1 MTPATSGTAAGA
13 GANAVRGIQNEQTMQ
28 HLSQTAEGVA
38 GAEMKLGFLE
48 KYECSWLKYE
58 LLSVTCRDAE
68 VRRQRTLSA
77 YRELYGDLFPDRDGA
92 EAGGDAAAGA
102 DDPHGATQM
111 TD

>member
-1 MTPATSGTAAGA
+1 M
-13 GANAVRGIQNEQTMQ
+13 
-28 HLSQTAEGVA
+28 
-38 GAEMKLGFLE
+38 
-48 KYECSWLKYE
+48 
-58 LLSVTCRDAE
+58 TCRDAE

-77 YRELYGDLFPDRDGA
+77 YRELRGDIFPDRDGA

>member
-1 MTPATSGTAAGA
+1 MTPATSGIAAGA

-48 KYECSWLKYE
+48 QYECSGLKYE

-77 YRELYGDLFPDRDGA
+77 YRELYGDFSQTAMLLRPVVAPLPVLTIRMV
-92 EAGGDAAAGA
+92 
-102 DDPHGATQM
+102 PPR
-111 TD
+111 